1 MIGGTTISGFVIT
14 YNEEAAIRE
23 CLESMKWADE
33 LVVVDSFS
41 QDATVEIAREYTDKV
56 IQREFAGYVP
66 QTRFAFEQ
74 TTCDWV
80 LWLDADERLSDR
92 AIAEIREA
100 FEQPGE
106 AACDGFS
113 FPRKTHFLGRWITHG
128 GWYPQR
134 KLRLFRRA
142 VARIAGEQIHPEA
155 AVPGPVR
162 RLKGDMLH
170 FSFPGGI
177 MDYVER
183 SQKYAEIAARERFAK
198 GKRVGLAG
206 LLLRPP
212 MAFLQ
217 GYVLRL
223 GFLDGV
229 PGLAVA
235 AGRAY
240 HKFMRDMRL
249 WELASKGE

>member
-1 MIGGTTISGFVIT
+1 MIGGTSISGFVIT
-14 YNEEAAIRE
+14 YNEEGAIRD
-23 CLESMKWADE
+23 CLESMKWVDE

-41 QDATVEIAREYTDKV
+41 QDATVEIARDYTDRV

-80 LWLDADERLSDR
+80 LWLDADERLTER
-92 AIAEIREA
+92 AVAEVRGA
-100 FEQPGE
+100 FEQAGAPT
-106 AACDGFS
+106 CDGFS
-113 FPRKTHFLGRWITHG
+113 FPRKTRFLGRWITHG
-128 GWYPQR
+128 GWYPQH

-142 VARIAGEQIHPEA
+142 VASIAGDQLHPEA
-155 AVPGPVR
+155 VVPGHVR
-162 RLKGDMLH
+162 KLKGDIWH

-183 SQKYAEIAARERFAK
+183 SRKYAEIAAQERFAA
-198 GKRVGLAG
+198 GKRAGLVG

-212 MAFLQ
+212 LAFLQ
-217 GYVLRL
+217 CYLLRL

-249 WELASKGE
+249 WELGREGE